1 MPKLLSKKKK
11 NDRELC
17 QIIATSITEIVRDSL
32 NPTFRQTY
40 FNTIQVTNSTDAQ
53 EFLENRLL
61 NVLGVNK
68 SFNANLR
75 MRQTYSNAHH
85 PSLSVNHSSPN
96 SLRTLIMYSLQFYC
110 NSKVTFIKCTS
121 DRYTVCKYK
130 ALTFSP
136 TYYIS

>member
-1 MPKLLSKKKK
+1 MFIIEIYKMPKLLSKKKK
-11 NDRELC
+11 NDSELC

-68 SFNANLR
+68 SFVS
-75 MRQTYSNAHH
+75 TYIQKKNNMNVRRTFVIEDYLAAKILCS
-85 PSLSVNHSSPN
+85 SDTVN
-96 SLRTLIMYSLQFYC
+96 
-110 NSKVTFIKCTS
+110 
-121 DRYTVCKYK
+121 KYK
-130 ALTFSP
+130 YSEM
-136 TYYIS
+136 ISLIKHLMNKNSCKSK